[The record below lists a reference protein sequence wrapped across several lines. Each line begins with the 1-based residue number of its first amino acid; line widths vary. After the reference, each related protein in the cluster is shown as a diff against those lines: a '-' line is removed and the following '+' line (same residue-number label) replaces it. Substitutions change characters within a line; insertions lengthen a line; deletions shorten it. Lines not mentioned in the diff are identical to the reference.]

1 MKKKLKKKFLDE
13 RRFVI
18 TQMRRFDYGREFI
31 SRIIAPVSFVISVF
45 TLLKVYDIGFTF
57 ETIGIII
64 AAAVV
69 FMFAL
74 GYAYDRLGFVEEEIE
89 YNNERNRFV
98 KAVLQRMDHKKQW
111 VGLLRKSRIR

>member
-13 RRFVI
+13 RRFLI

-31 SRIIAPVSFVISVF
+31 GRIIAPVSFVISVF

-57 ETIGIII
+57 EIIGIII
-64 AAAVV
+64 LAAVG
-69 FMFAL
+69 FMFLL
-74 GYAYDRLGFVEEEIE
+74 GYFWDRLGFVEEEIE

-111 VGLLRKSRIR
+111 VGLLRKERIR